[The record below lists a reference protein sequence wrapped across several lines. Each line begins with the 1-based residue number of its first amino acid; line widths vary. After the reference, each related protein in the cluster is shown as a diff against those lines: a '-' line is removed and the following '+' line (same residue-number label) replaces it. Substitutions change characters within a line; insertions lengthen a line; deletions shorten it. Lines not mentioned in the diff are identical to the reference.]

1 MATLKAALDELRT
14 ALTALMDEAQVD
26 REVALQVL
34 RGMDGMSAGFDRAEL
49 LMSLAGHMPADAA
62 LIAQY
67 RQAARGL
74 SAHDRGRVEAA
85 IDHLTPS

>member
-1 MATLKAALDELRT
+1 MRRAMTERIAAARHTDPST
-14 ALTALMDEAQVD
+14 NLTE
-26 REVALQVL
+26 RELQVL
-34 RGMDGMSAGFDRAEL
+34 RGMDGMSSGFDRAEL
-49 LMSLAGHMPADAA
+49 LMALAGHMPADAA